1 MTQVAVRLTGR
12 GAYSVVMVG
21 ANGVR
26 HTIEGTAPTREDW
39 IASRVAMAA
48 TECAR
53 RGWSEEQAAQA
64 AIAAVS
70 VWALETG
77 WGAAEWNGN
86 PGNVHCT
93 SDTQTC
99 ARLSNGENIIAYPNI
114 GEGIV
119 DWFALVERRYPL
131 AMARLHSGELTL
143 LAWNTL
149 RRGGYG
155 GSSVTGADAISIF
168 NRVARGVSA
177 AELTADERADIL
189 AEWTPAAELPGAST
203 GGGSS
208 ASTGGRDT
216 TTVRNVSGAAAGGG
230 SSAGGGG
237 LLLAAALLGWAAWK
251 GR

>member
-1 MTQVAVRLTGR
+1 MSQVAVRLTGR

-21 ANGVR
+21 ANNVR

-53 RGWSEEQAAQA
+53 RGFSEEAAAQA
-64 AIAAVS
+64 AIAVVS

-93 SDTQTC
+93 NTATQSC

-114 GEGIV
+114 GDGIV
-119 DWFALVERRYPL
+119 DWFALVERRYQL
-131 AMARLHSGELTL
+131 AMARLRSGELTL
-143 LAWNTL
+143 LAWNNL

-177 AELTADERADIL
+177 AGLTAD
-189 AEWTPAAELPGAST
+189 G
-203 GGGSS
+203 
-208 ASTGGRDT
+208 
-216 TTVRNVSGAAAGGG
+216 
-230 SSAGGGG
+230 SAGRRD
-237 LLLAAALLGWAAWK
+237 A
-251 GR
+251 GRRGP